1 MDVAELVFGYSQ
13 YVVIMLEALIKSIIK
28 NPFIAV
34 NGRNV
39 SRSAQSMTCYQ
50 QWHQLI
56 CIAPM
61 TRCPGGLAYIN
72 LFLSTIGF
80 GQERVVRITSL
91 AFLPQLLCCESLGPN
106 GFVLV
111 FRDDYIIWVENMKWD
126 DLGSNWKVTID
137 YLSPKETYS
146 SLNYLRHIISS
157 S

>member
-91 AFLPQLLCCESLGPN
+91 AFLPQLLYCESLGSN
-106 GFVLV
+106 GFILV
-111 FRDDYIIWVENMKWD
+111 FRGDYIIQVDNMNTYNV
-126 DLGSNWKVTID
+126 LGSNERSREIIHH
-137 YLSPKETYS
+137 
-146 SLNYLRHIISS
+146 NYKRRLQH
-157 S
+157 